1 MAKGLKQI
9 LDQWEK
15 DYTKSLVNGKRIE
28 ANPDQWQKELKQI
41 PDQWEKD

>member
-15 DYTKSLVNGKRIE
+15 DYTVP
-28 ANPDQWQKELKQI
+28 NPWSMAKELKQI
-41 PDQWEKD
+41 LTNGKKD